1 MHVFSGTLSILILII
16 TFAIEVY
23 LTLNKYPKHYCAI
36 FGGYCCENN
45 TQSKTVVK
53 LYGWILPIFQQLTTL
68 IYNLWIST
76 FVKYWTSK
84 TRLNIDLISKECTRC
99 KECPS
104 CRNDSI
110 CVFCGRNANNVT
122 QLEDLKKKAEDVESY
137 SKVAIA
143 STENSLM
150 PMIQLSVLFPTIIAS
165 FTKDTI
171 AINNVEDFKENWI
184 FFGTVFSV
192 SSSILSMAA
201 SQTAK
206 YFVSCGKE
214 EQKTIANRIF
224 YGLSIILQTLAK
236 VIVCQTFAFGVVGYA
251 FKQPYWIMVTLLVLP
266 ILMSIFKILTL
277 LGFIFIKKRLTKSQ
291 NEDDEWSM
299 IKTPSYIACLL
310 LTSTFVL
317 IRLQGYKNTTSDS
330 EQCEPLNGKIKKA
343 KGDLISESFSLWLKS
358 PM

>member
-1 MHVFSGTLSILILII
+1 M
-16 TFAIEVY
+16 
-23 LTLNKYPKHYCAI
+23 NKYPKHYCAI

-45 TQSKTVVK
+45 TQSKKVVK

-76 FVKYWTSK
+76 FVKYWSSK
-84 TRLNIDLISKECTRC
+84 TRLNIASISKECPRC

-137 SKVAIA
+137 SKVTIA

-171 AINNVEDFKENWI
+171 AINNVKDLKDNVM

-214 EQKTIANRIF
+214 EQKTITNRIF
-224 YGLSIILQTLAK
+224 YGSSIILQTLAK
-236 VIVCQTFAFGVVGYA
+236 VIVYQTFAFGVVGYA
-251 FKQPYWIMVTLLVLP
+251 FKEPRWIMVALLVLP
-266 ILMSIFKILTL
+266 VLMSIFKILTL
-277 LGFIFIKKRLTKSQ
+277 LGFIFIKKRLTKSD
-291 NEDDEWSM
+291 NENVEWSM

-310 LTSTFVL
+310 FTSTFVL
-317 IRLQGYKNTTSDS
+317 IRIEGYKNTTSDS
-330 EQCEPLNGKIKKA
+330 EPLNRKTKTA

-358 PM
+358 PKNGKITPLSIFSFDGYYSGE

>member
-1 MHVFSGTLSILILII
+1 MRNRFL
-16 TFAIEVY
+16 
-23 LTLNKYPKHYCAI
+23 
-36 FGGYCCENN
+36 
-45 TQSKTVVK
+45 
-53 LYGWILPIFQQLTTL
+53 LY
-68 IYNLWIST
+68 
-76 FVKYWTSK
+76 TSK

-137 SKVAIA
+137 SKVTIA

-150 PMIQLSVLFPTIIAS
+150 PLIQLSVLFPTIIAS

-171 AINNVEDFKENWI
+171 AINNVKDLKDNVM

-214 EQKTIANRIF
+214 EQKTITNRIF
-224 YGLSIILQTLAK
+224 YGSSIILQ
-236 VIVCQTFAFGVVGYA
+236 I
-251 FKQPYWIMVTLLVLP
+251 
-266 ILMSIFKILTL
+266 SIAD
-277 LGFIFIKKRLTKSQ
+277 FI
-291 NEDDEWSM
+291 
-299 IKTPSYIACLL
+299 PS
-310 LTSTFVL
+310 S
-317 IRLQGYKNTTSDS
+317 
-330 EQCEPLNGKIKKA
+330 
-343 KGDLISESFSLWLKS
+343 
-358 PM
+358 